1 MDEEE
6 KSAEFVASDWNDF
19 RYELREELRWRYANR
34 YRREFFEMLVDDP
47 SSIGALYQMKV
58 RMEERHGLERD
69 HFQVIYLE
77 TEKKLEKKARRAF
90 QNATKLGGCLWMG
103 WAKVSASRRQRP
115 WMTIGVR
122 LTPHRLT

>member
-1 MDEEE
+1 MDEE
-6 KSAEFVASDWNDF
+6 KSAEFVASDWYDF

-34 YRREFFEMLVDDP
+34 YRREFFEMLVDDL

-69 HFQVIYLE
+69 HFRVIYLK

-90 QNATKLGGCLWMG
+90 QNATKLGGCL
-103 WAKVSASRRQRP
+103 
-115 WMTIGVR
+115 
-122 LTPHRLT
+122 